1 MSRVLRVG
9 LVACALLIAADG
21 VIAQGSR
28 QAPAPPLRALPEV
41 EQIAP
46 ALPAPALTETE
57 QPQTSDDAA
66 VAQLP
71 PAPRAVRQPRPSPK
85 APAPV
90 GSIDVERAYV
100 TVFGAG
106 DARPAPN
113 TPPVLDTA
121 TQGHLAARIAAAA
134 GAAVTDADVHPST
147 APVTTPLPKAPKP

>member
-9 LVACALLIAADG
+9 LVACALLIAANG

-28 QAPAPPLRALPEV
+28 QAPTPPPRALPQV

-57 QPQTSDDAA
+57 QPQDGDDAA

-71 PAPRAVRQPRPSPK
+71 PEPRAVRQPRPSPRS
-85 APAPV
+85 PAPT
-90 GSIDVERAYV
+90 GSVDIERAYV

-113 TPPVLDTA
+113 TPPVLDAA
-121 TQGHLAARIAAAA
+121 TQGYLAARIAAAA
-134 GAAVTDADVHPST
+134 GAAVTDADAHPT